1 VSPSRHLHCS
11 ARVEARSIAPQRWR
25 NGGGWTRELLAWP
38 DPRRW
43 QLRVSL
49 ATIESAGPFSAFEG
63 TRRRIAI
70 VDGPGV
76 LLAINDEIHR
86 LSPDT
91 EPLGFDGAAPVH
103 CTPIDG
109 PTSDLN
115 LITTRGEGEMRRAA
129 PGIPWISPLTQRG
142 LFARVAG
149 SLLSLPGWSE
159 PVPAHC
165 LLWFQQAAG
174 VAFSFAP
181 NVADPATP
189 AWWLGY
195 SG

>member
-1 VSPSRHLHCS
+1 MKLIATIG
-11 ARVEARSIAPQRWR
+11 ARAVTPQRWR
-25 NGGGWTRELLAWP
+25 NGGGWTRELLTWP
-38 DPRRW
+38 DSRHW

-49 ATIESAGPFSAFEG
+49 ATIESAGPFSDFAG

-76 LLAINDEIHR
+76 LLAVNGEIHR
-86 LSPDT
+86 LSTDT
-91 EPLGFDGAAPVH
+91 EPLSFDGGASVH

-115 LITTRGEGEMRRAA
+115 LITTRGEGEMLRAA
-129 PGIPWISPLTQRG
+129 PGIPWISPLNQRG

-149 SLLSLPGWSE
+149 SLISPPGWSE
-159 PVPAHC
+159 PVPARC
-165 LLWFQQAAG
+165 LLWFEEAAG

-181 NVADPATP
+181 DVADTSTP
-189 AWWLGY
+189 GWWLGY